1 MNYNLKNTNIL
12 NNKISRIFNDKNSTV
27 FTRGI
32 DALSITKYHEGIL
45 KKKHFFFFNFLPLLF
60 IKSLFFFFFDLIKYF
75 FKSIISFFHKKIKR
89 EKTYKKIEVKF

>member
-1 MNYNLKNTNIL
+1 MNYNLKNINIL

-45 KKKHFFFFNFLPLLF
+45 KKKTFFFF
-60 IKSLFFFFFDLIKYF
+60 
-75 FKSIISFFHKKIKR
+75 
-89 EKTYKKIEVKF
+89 